1 MIQKEQKICEKRLK
15 YKKKPFK
22 NFIEIIPEKK
32 GEYDYITDIIE
43 LSNKKIAISSYSQY
57 ISIVDSKNFNSII
70 NIEGNRNGI
79 LKLLEIKIN
88 NTKILIGTSHHMI
101 YLYNIENNYEKINE
115 ISENLIGSIIS
126 IVYNSNNNLL
136 YIGCDNSLIHILK
149 FNENNLNPN
158 FINSFNSNYNSP
170 IKSLCLFSPENKILF
185 VGTGSGKLIKYNIE
199 NNFEKIAFLNFRI
212 SHLTQMIQI
221 NNNNIAINS
230 WGGSIFIVKINE
242 FIVEYEIIIILN
254 CPVNNFAFFNDNKEI
269 FIACEFGIFV
279 DYDFEN
285 KKMIS
290 KYYTQNSQRAK
301 RVFINS
307 DKDLFFILGNSR
319 IFKC

>member
-126 IVYNSNNNLL
+126 IV
-136 YIGCDNSLIHILK
+136 
-149 FNENNLNPN
+149 
-158 FINSFNSNYNSP
+158 
-170 IKSLCLFSPENKILF
+170 
-185 VGTGSGKLIKYNIE
+185 
-199 NNFEKIAFLNFRI
+199 
-212 SHLTQMIQI
+212 
-221 NNNNIAINS
+221 
-230 WGGSIFIVKINE
+230 
-242 FIVEYEIIIILN
+242 
-254 CPVNNFAFFNDNKEI
+254 
-269 FIACEFGIFV
+269 
-279 DYDFEN
+279 
-285 KKMIS
+285 
-290 KYYTQNSQRAK
+290 
-301 RVFINS
+301 
-307 DKDLFFILGNSR
+307 
-319 IFKC
+319 